1 MNDKRILALVFSAGL
16 MVACGNIPTTSSGS
30 APSSNAVKTQ
40 LIDTDGGGGGGG
52 GGGTGDVLLGYGY
65 PQGTQLAVV
74 PRSGAYETVTLN
86 WRAQGFTYDW
96 YDYPYVE
103 LRVCSLDQNG
113 AVVACVA
120 QSSSVRINNSD
131 QFTVSLS
138 CQPSDSVTSFV
149 VYGSDVALHPG
160 GHLIYATSVQA
171 LPSLPIL
178 PSPLPPT
185 PAPIPVC

>member
-1 MNDKRILALVFSAGL
+1 MNYKRILVLVISAGL
-16 MVACGNIPTTSSGS
+16 MVACGNIPSTTSN
-30 APSSNAVKTQ
+30 NAVKTQ
-40 LIDTDGGGGGGG
+40 LIDTDEGGGGG

-74 PRSGAYETVTLN
+74 PRSGSYETVTLN

-103 LRVCSLDQNG
+103 LRVCGLDQNG

-120 QSSSVRINNSD
+120 QSSSVRINGSD

-138 CQPSDSVTSFV
+138 CQPSASVTSFAI
-149 VYGSDVALHPG
+149 YGSDVALHPG

-171 LPSLPIL
+171 SPSLPIL
-178 PSPLPPT
+178 PSPLPPN
-185 PAPIPVC
+185 PAPIPAC